1 MDRVLN
7 TPKPVRKWRP
17 PSQDEAANPTRPAAK
32 PAATPVIRKP
42 KARVAGAL
50 PRFGAKPSGNL
61 STPANSLPGFASN
74 LPTTPAATAA
84 EDQKFGATPPLSSLH
99 NFGLICASGFL
110 LSAFSNDILNHVG
123 GKAYLSWVFGPFAI
137 LALVICGTLARGVKP
152 LIGKLWIGFGICL
165 LFSTAFSM
173 VKGESFQMIEY
184 YFTRTIIIYFWCT
197 AFALTI
203 RNVHKLMMVNVI
215 CTALMILEAIL
226 FGHPDAAGRLI
237 ITGSNFLGN
246 SNDFA
251 LNLVCSLGFS
261 MYLIW
266 QNSGLSKALG
276 SAQFLLTLFFMLKT
290 GSRGGFLALL
300 GCLAIWFLFSGKHM
314 TIIAL
319 LLPGLAVVPLI
330 SGATLARLVHIEVP
344 GSSLAASA
352 EGEAETSQ
360 VERTHLLEISILF
373 AATHPLFGTGPETF
387 RDALYRYDMAHG
399 THTPALGTHNAW
411 TQVAS
416 ECGIPA
422 FLCYTLIVL
431 GSIKICFG
439 IMRKTRK
446 QPGAERVF
454 AISACLLGILVA
466 YAINTTFDHVAYHL
480 SLPLFSGM
488 AAALYLTTH
497 GGDLEWIRAQ
507 NALGNV

>member
-1 MDRVLN
+1 MV
-7 TPKPVRKWRP
+7 W
-17 PSQDEAANPTRPAAK
+17 
-32 PAATPVIRKP
+32 P
-42 KARVAGAL
+42 KAS
-50 PRFGAKPSGNL
+50 SGVL
-61 STPANSLPGFASN
+61 TPASSLPAPANAAAAS
-74 LPTTPAATAA
+74 
-84 EDQKFGATPPLSSLH
+84 EDRKFGRTPPLSSLH
-99 NFGLICASGFL
+99 NFGLICISAFL
-110 LSAFSNDILNHVG
+110 LSAYSNDILNHLG
-123 GKAYLSWVFGPFAI
+123 GKAYLSWVFGPLAI
-137 LALVICGTLARGVKP
+137 LALVICGTLGRGVQSF
-152 LIGKLWIGFGICL
+152 IGKLWLGFAACL
-165 LFSTAFSM
+165 LFSTAFSI
-173 VKGESFQMIEY
+173 VKGESLQMIQY
-184 YFTRTIIIYFWCT
+184 YFTRTIIIYFCCT

-203 RNVHKLMMVNVI
+203 RNVHKLMMLNVI
-215 CTALMILEAIL
+215 CTGLMILEAIL

-261 MYLIW
+261 MYLVW
-266 QNSGLSKALG
+266 QRSGFSKVLG
-276 SAQFLLTLFFMLKT
+276 SAQFLLTLYFMLKT
-290 GSRGGFLALL
+290 GSRGGFLALV
-300 GCLAIWFLFSGKHM
+300 GCLAIWFLFSGKRG

-319 LLPGLAVVPLI
+319 LLPGLAVIPLV

-344 GSSLAASA
+344 GQALASTAQ
-352 EGEAETSQ
+352 GEAEMSQ
-360 VERTHLLEISILF
+360 LERTHLLETSIRF
-373 AATHPLFGTGPETF
+373 ALTHPLFGTGPETF
-387 RDALYRYDMAHG
+387 RDALYYDDMAHG

-422 FLCYTLIVL
+422 FLCYTFIVL
-431 GSIKICFG
+431 GSIRVCYR
-439 IMRKTRK
+439 IMRKTQK

-497 GGDLEWIRAQ
+497 GGDLEWIRSQ
-507 NALGNV
+507 DALGNV